1 MFTSSGESEGAY
13 FIRDPNF
20 VNMFTLQ
27 KCLCWTDK
35 GFVPKRNGRHQ
46 EPRASWQVAVACPL
60 RVAFFRIATGDVKF
74 TQTASFL
81 FAAIC

>member
-13 FIRDPNF
+13 FIRDHNF

-35 GFVPKRNGRHQ
+35 GFVPKRNGKASETPGVLAGCRRVPPRSGIFPDRH
-46 EPRASWQVAVACPL
+46 
-60 RVAFFRIATGDVKF
+60 G
-74 TQTASFL
+74 
-81 FAAIC
+81 